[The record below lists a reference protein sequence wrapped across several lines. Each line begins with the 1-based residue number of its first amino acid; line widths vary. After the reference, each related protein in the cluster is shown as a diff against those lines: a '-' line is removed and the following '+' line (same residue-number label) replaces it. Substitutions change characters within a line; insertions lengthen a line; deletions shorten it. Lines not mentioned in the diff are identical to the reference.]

1 MEPAM
6 LESARP
12 AAGIDFHAAIAQ
24 WRLALRTEVKRAS
37 SLPSAMFDACDP
49 MLETRLAQSAEAMLA
64 LLQEPAAE
72 HLRKEPHEDLRLETV
87 ALEEMAR
94 LPDRI
99 GSAPPPLP
107 DLEDGLPAEYLGV
120 LSDLCCQ
127 GGTSERPAAARLC
140 SDFGIASSRE
150 LDKLVQALAEQT
162 TSLDSAMADEDLTQ
176 ATLLRTCHEVQAA
189 IQRHGLLAEDAT
201 A

>member
-1 MEPAM
+1 MP
-6 LESARP
+6 ESART

-37 SLPSAMFDACDP
+37 SLPTAMFDACDP

-72 HLRKEPHEDLRLETV
+72 HLSEEPRGEQRLETV
-87 ALEEMAR
+87 ALGEMAR
-94 LPDRI
+94 LPQRI

-107 DLEDGLPAEYLGV
+107 DLEDGLAAEYLGI
-120 LSDLCCQ
+120 LSDLCCH
-127 GGTSERPAAARLC
+127 GGASERPAAARLC
-140 SDFGIASSRE
+140 SDFGIASSHE
-150 LDKLVQALAEQT
+150 LDTLVQALAEQ
-162 TSLDSAMADEDLTQ
+162 SAGLDGALANQDQTQ

-189 IQRHGLLAEDAT
+189 IQRHGLLEQDGGA
-201 A
+201 